1 MKKSLL
7 VLFVLTLSNVCVCW
21 GQNEAD
27 VYFTATTDEGIAVGY
42 CIPAWSTDYCYV
54 SGTEKGGWTYNTAI
68 STTTQGSLTIPERV
82 YYNGSYYG
90 VTHIRMEAF
99 MDCDKL
105 TSVTLPES
113 VVAISRSSF
122 AGCRGLKSIS
132 LPKKATYG
140 YFYTDDRTFLID
152 ESSFSL
158 CTSLTEIAL
167 PEGVKEL
174 PYSVFSGCYGLKE
187 VTLPSTL
194 TSIAYGVFNGCYNLS
209 TVTIKAAIPPTI
221 ESDAFDDCSN
231 ITLYVPKGSKAAYEA
246 ADYWKDFKEI
256 KEDASLHIIS
266 FADANVKQLCVTNWD
281 TNGDGELDEGEA
293 AAVTDLGEVF
303 KWIPDVNETP
313 YDIQSFNELR
323 YFTGLTAIG
332 EAAFNSCGYLASIT
346 LPNSITSI
354 GEGAFYG
361 CRSLTSITIP
371 DRVTS
376 IGGRAFCECN
386 RLASVTIPASVSI
399 IYGNPFGSCTKLSSI
414 TVADDNPYYDSREGC
429 NAIIRTSSNTLI
441 TGCKTSVIP
450 NTVKAIG
457 YGAFNK
463 CTELSSIMIPAAVT
477 TIGDEAFY
485 LCTNLESLT
494 ITNGVQSIGA
504 RAFYGCKKI
513 NSLTIPASV
522 TIIKE
527 AAFQGC
533 SGMSTI
539 IVASGNSIYDS
550 RGDCNAIIR
559 TEDNNLIWGSQNTV
573 IPNDVT
579 GIGPNAFG
587 SLPNIT
593 SVDIPESVTSI
604 GAWAFSNCTD
614 LASVTIPS
622 GVTSI
627 GQAAFYGCNSL
638 KTVKSKIAVPFF
650 IAEMVFQ
657 YYNSTTRKTE
667 FTPAKLLVPYGC
679 KETYETTD
687 NWNKFSVIE
696 EGGKCA
702 TPTIS
707 FIGGKLHFESE
718 TEGVEYHANITTP
731 DSKDLI
737 GNDIAVPL
745 TYTIKV
751 YASKADYEDSDVAT
765 QEINV
770 RGLKGDVNEDGKVT
784 ITDAVGVVD
793 IILNAGK

>member
-1 MKKSLL
+1 MQA
-7 VLFVLTLSNVCVCW
+7 FVN
-21 GQNEAD
+21 
-27 VYFTATTDEGIAVGY
+27 
-42 CIPAWSTDYCYV
+42 
-54 SGTEKGGWTYNTAI
+54 
-68 STTTQGSLTIPERV
+68 
-82 YYNGSYYG
+82 
-90 VTHIRMEAF
+90 
-99 MDCDKL
+99 CDKL
-105 TSVTLPES
+105 TSVTLPET
-113 VVAISRSSF
+113 VVAISMGAF
-122 AGCRGLKSIS
+122 AGCRGLKSIT

-140 YFYTDDRTFLID
+140 YFYTDDRTFFIG
-152 ESSFSL
+152 EGAFSL
-158 CTSLTEIAL
+158 CSSLTGIAL

-221 ESDAFDDCSN
+221 ESDTFDDCSN

-332 EAAFNSCGYLASIT
+332 EAAFYSCTHLASIT
-346 LPNSITSI
+346 LPNTITSI
-354 GEGAFYG
+354 GQYAFYG
-361 CRSLTSITIP
+361 CRNLTSITIP
-371 DRVTS
+371 DGVTS
-376 IGGRAFCECN
+376 IGGSAFNECN
-386 RLASVTIPASVSI
+386 KLASVTIPASVSI
-399 IYGNPFGSCTKLSSI
+399 IYGNPFVGSIKLSSI
-414 TVADDNPYYDSREGC
+414 TVADDNPNYDSREGC

-441 TGCKTSVIP
+441 TGCKSTVIP
-450 NTVKAIG
+450 NTVKTIG
-457 YGAFNK
+457 YGAFNG
-463 CTELSSIMIPAAVT
+463 CTELSSIIIPAAVT
-477 TIGDEAFY
+477 TIGIEAFY
-485 LCTNLESLT
+485 QCTNLESLT
-494 ITNGVQSIGA
+494 ITNGVESIAA
-504 RAFYGCKKI
+504 RAFSGCKKI

-522 TIIKE
+522 TTISD

-533 SGMSTI
+533 SGLTTI
-539 IVASGNSIYDS
+539 VVASGNTIYDS
-550 RGDCNAIIR
+550 RGDCNAIIQ
-559 TEDNNLIWGSQNTV
+559 TESNTLLWGSQNTV

-579 GIGPNAFG
+579 GIGTNAFG

-593 SVDIPESVTSI
+593 SMDIPESVTSI
-604 GAWAFSNCTD
+604 GAWAFGNCTD
-614 LASVTIPS
+614 LVSVTIPS
-622 GVTSI
+622 GVTTI

-667 FTPAKLLVPYGC
+667 FTPAKLLVHYGC
-679 KETYETTD
+679 KATYETTD
-687 NWNKFSVIE
+687 HWNKFSVIE

-707 FIGGKLHFESE
+707 FVGGKLHFECE
-718 TEGVEYHANITTP
+718 TEGVEYHASITTP
-731 DSKDLI
+731 DSKDLV
-737 GNDIAVPL
+737 GNDIDVPL

-751 YASKADYEDSDVAT
+751 YASKADYADSDVAT
-765 QEINV
+765 KELDV
-770 RGLKGDVNEDGKVT
+770 RGLKGDVNEDGVVN